1 MLTGFLTT
9 IELVDQV
16 VFLQTDRLLVPDLQ
30 ALNLQVQEKLEVELA
45 DSTEV
50 QFLQTVLVQAV
61 LLEAQ
66 LHLSI
71 EAHLVDP
78 VLEFVPVDLLL
89 AEVVLVYELADL
101 PLVETVLTLE
111 EAVEDRV
118 RDLQVDL

>member
-78 VLEFVPVDLLL
+78 VLQIDF
-89 AEVVLVYELADL
+89 
-101 PLVETVLTLE
+101 
-111 EAVEDRV
+111 EDEHTFSHTT
-118 RDLQVDL
+118 

>member
-78 VLEFVPVDLLL
+78 ILEYVPIDLLL
-89 AEVVLVYELADL
+89 TEVVLVYELADL
-101 PLVETVLTLE
+101 PQVEEVLTLE